1 MSPAVTIDAD
11 RRPAV
16 AAVPASIWGL
26 AAILTFG
33 AFMSGLDTALV
44 NVGLDTIHRELHAS
58 LAATQWVTSA
68 YLLGL
73 AGATPASA
81 WAARRAGSGRVWICS
96 LGAFT
101 LTSGLCAVSS
111 GVTVLIVFRAFQGV
125 AGGLLISVGMAILA
139 DAAGRERMGRV
150 MAMVSVPTVLA
161 PALGPTIGALLIAQ
175 LSWRWLFVL
184 NVPIGIIALVL
195 GLWFV
200 PRGEQTAT
208 ARPDVAGL
216 LLVTA
221 GLPLLIYGIT
231 AAAQY
236 STWGNLAADLS
247 LAGGIAALA
256 AFARR
261 SLQRH
266 DPLLDLRLFA
276 NLAYTAANATRFLTG
291 ISLFGSVIIMPLYFQ
306 IQRAEPI
313 ISTGLFMLAFELA
326 AILTF
331 PLAGYLGDRLGSGP
345 VITAGLILN
354 AAAVIPM
361 ALLGTDA
368 SLAGIETLQ
377 AVRGIGLALAGPTG
391 VAATMAA
398 VDRRHLPD
406 ASAQGNIF
414 SRVGGALGSALLVVI
429 LAGSLAP
436 GARGAA
442 ATSAFHT
449 TFWWLTA
456 VAILGVCAAM
466 WLAAEQRHTSAP
478 VKENS

>member
-1 MSPAVTIDAD
+1 
-11 RRPAV
+11 
-16 AAVPASIWGL
+16 
-26 AAILTFG
+26 
-33 AFMSGLDTALV
+33 
-44 NVGLDTIHRELHAS
+44 
-58 LAATQWVTSA
+58 
-68 YLLGL
+68 
-73 AGATPASA
+73 
-81 WAARRAGSGRVWICS
+81 VWICS

-101 LTSGLCAVSS
+101 LASGLCAVSS
-111 GVTVLIVFRAFQGV
+111 GVTALIVFRAFQGV

-195 GLWFV
+195 GLRFV
-200 PRGEQTAT
+200 PRGEQNAT
-208 ARPDVAGL
+208 ARLDVAGL
-216 LLVTA
+216 LLVTT

-247 LAGGIAALA
+247 LVGGIAALA

-266 DPLLDLRLFA
+266 DPLLELRLFA

-326 AILTF
+326 AILVF

-345 VITAGLILN
+345 VITAGLVLN
-354 AAAVIPM
+354 AAAIIPM

-368 SLAGIETLQ
+368 SLAGIEALQ
-377 AVRGIGLALAGPTG
+377 AVRGIGLALAGPTA

-414 SRVGGALGSALLVVI
+414 SRVGGALGSAVLVVI

-449 TFWWLTA
+449 TFWWLTT